1 MQSEQF
7 AIDQKKADLDYY
19 WDSYST
25 INIHEQMI
33 KDHTR
38 THTYEK
44 AITKCDIKGKI
55 VLDVGCG
62 LGILSLFAA
71 RAGAKHVYA
80 IERAKIGDKAIQVIK
95 NNGYE
100 DVITVIRGRVE
111 DIELPVDKVDI
122 IISEWMGYNLLYE
135 SMLGSVLYARDKW
148 LKKGGLILPDKCSMY
163 INAIEDE
170 WYYDNK
176 INFWRN
182 VYGFNMTPMRKEVLK
197 EPLVDSLKS
206 STIATNDCC
215 IMTIDI
221 NTMKYEDQCFTSP
234 FKIKAFRE
242 EFIYAF
248 STWFD
253 VSFPQSGEVL
263 TTSPYKT
270 MTHWHQSMFYL
281 DEPITVAV
289 GDVIEGTYSLKFNET
304 NPRFLDVTIT
314 YQFNGAFHTAKGSMD
329 YQMQ

>member
-1 MQSEQF
+1 MESKQF
-7 AIDQKKADLDYY
+7 AVDQKKADLEYY

-33 KDHTR
+33 SDYTR

-44 AITKCDIKGKI
+44 AINACNIKGKV

-80 IERAKIGDKAIQVIK
+80 IERAAIGEKAIEVIK
-95 NNGYE
+95 NNGFE
-100 DVITVIRGRVE
+100 DVITIIRGRVE
-111 DIELPVDKVDI
+111 DITLPVDHVDV

-148 LKKGGLILPDKCSMY
+148 LIKGGLILPDKCTMH
-163 INAIEDE
+163 INGIEDQ

-182 VYGFNMTPMRKEVLK
+182 VYGFNMTPMRAEVLK
-197 EPLVDSLKS
+197 EPLVETLNS
-206 STIATNDCC
+206 SSIVTSDDC
-215 IMTIDI
+215 ILTIDI

-242 EFIYAF
+242 DFVYGF

-263 TTSPYKT
+263 TTSPYQVE
-270 MTHWHQSMFYL
+270 THWHQSMFYL
-281 DEPITVAV
+281 DEPITVAA
-289 GDVIEGTYSLKFNET
+289 GEIIEGTYSLKFNDV
-304 NPRFLDVTIT
+304 NPRFLDVEIS
-314 YQFNGAFHTAKGSMD
+314 FNFHGMFHSATGTMK